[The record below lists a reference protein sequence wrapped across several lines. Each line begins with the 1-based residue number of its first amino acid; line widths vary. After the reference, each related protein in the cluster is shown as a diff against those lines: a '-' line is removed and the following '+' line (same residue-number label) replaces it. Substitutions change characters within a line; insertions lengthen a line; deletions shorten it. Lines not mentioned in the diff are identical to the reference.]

1 MPFIYFV
8 LPGIFFLLLGIV
20 KGLKRMKAKKD

>member
-8 LPGIFFLLLGIV
+8 IPGIFFLLLGIV
-20 KGLKRMKAKKD
+20 KGLKRMKVTKD